1 MGRFVQSAKLL
12 QLAAVLMV
20 ATVLAGC
27 SYTQTV
33 GSQTD
38 SQLPALTTAQP
49 HPAQRAAALPTPRE
63 RSSGPSSP
71 SLRSAQSKDVAP
83 EQLLPTFV
91 PTAIQLISEIAIQPT
106 IQPTVQPSIPSPLI
120 APGLDLLAGPV
131 DLPLELQIPA
141 LKVNAPILGV
151 GINSQHV
158 MDSPTGPLT
167 DPVWQ
172 KAFWYRGSGVPG
184 DSGTAAFAGHV
195 NDTRGRPAVFAH
207 LMNLRPG
214 DLIVVHNSQS
224 GLDID
229 FSVTRLVI
237 YSRQQAGDP
246 AILAQVY
253 GPGPVAGKGPQ
264 PAVDGLSHL
273 TLITCIGDF
282 VGGSFDHRL
291 VVFATRRD

>member
-1 MGRFVQSAKLL
+1 MRL
-12 QLAAVLMV
+12 
-20 ATVLAGC
+20 
-27 SYTQTV
+27 
-33 GSQTD
+33 
-38 SQLPALTTAQP
+38 
-49 HPAQRAAALPTPRE
+49 
-63 RSSGPSSP
+63 
-71 SLRSAQSKDVAP
+71 
-83 EQLLPTFV
+83 
-91 PTAIQLISEIAIQPT
+91 
-106 IQPTVQPSIPSPLI
+106 SPLI

-141 LKVNAPILGV
+141 LKVNALVLGV
-151 GINSQHV
+151 GMNSQHV

-207 LMNLRPG
+207 LMNLQPG
-214 DLIVVHNSQS
+214 DLIVVHNLQT

-229 FSVTRLVI
+229 FSVMRLAV
-237 YSRQQAGDP
+237 YSRKQAADP
-246 AILAQVY
+246 EVLAQVY

-264 PAVDGLSHL
+264 PATDGLSHL
-273 TLITCIGDF
+273 TLITCVGDF